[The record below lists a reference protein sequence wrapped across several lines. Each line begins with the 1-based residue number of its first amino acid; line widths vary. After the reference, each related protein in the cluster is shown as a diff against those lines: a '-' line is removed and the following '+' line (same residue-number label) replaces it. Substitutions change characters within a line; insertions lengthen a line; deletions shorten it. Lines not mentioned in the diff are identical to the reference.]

1 MRNAM
6 IRLETPTIAEPW
18 RALGNITDEIVA
30 RLEQPH
36 PQQVECACEGKGSP
50 DLRSLGSS
58 ERGWALAMNR
68 QVMHEREDIRPA
80 GM

>member
-30 RLEQPH
+30 RLDQPH
-36 PQQVECACEGKGSP
+36 PRQVERAREGKGSP
-50 DLRSLGSS
+50 DLRSLGG
-58 ERGWALAMNR
+58 ERGAAPVMNR
-68 QVMHEREDIRPA
+68 QHERRDTLLA
-80 GM
+80 GT